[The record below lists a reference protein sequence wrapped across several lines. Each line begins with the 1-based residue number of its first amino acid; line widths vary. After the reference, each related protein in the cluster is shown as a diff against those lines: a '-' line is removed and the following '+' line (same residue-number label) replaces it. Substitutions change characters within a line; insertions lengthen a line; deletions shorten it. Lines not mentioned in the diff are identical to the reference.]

1 MLIPS
6 PNIVNVNIVNTFMS
20 QLENTSKQGDQG
32 ALGVVT
38 VVSSADCP
46 GRAGLGAGLLRV
58 RRHQL
63 RQALR
68 HPRLQRLLGL
78 LQEVGQAEAH
88 LQASLNFLSY
98 RQLKY

>member
-1 MLIPS
+1 M
-6 PNIVNVNIVNTFMS
+6 
-20 QLENTSKQGDQG
+20 DG

-38 VVSSADCP
+38 VVSPADCP

-78 LQEVGQAEAH
+78 LQEVRQAEAH
-88 LQASLNFLSY
+88 LQASLNFLSC
-98 RQLKY
+98 RQLTY